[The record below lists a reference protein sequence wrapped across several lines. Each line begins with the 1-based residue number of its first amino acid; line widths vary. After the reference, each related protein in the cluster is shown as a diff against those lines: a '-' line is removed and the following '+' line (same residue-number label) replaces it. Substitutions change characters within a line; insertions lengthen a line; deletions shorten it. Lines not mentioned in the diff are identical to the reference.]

1 MKPNR
6 IVDGAPL
13 SAEDFAKTIPEFGIM
28 PFWFVNGRM
37 DYDEMEYQL
46 KEYKAK
52 GIPGIY
58 IHARFGTLENTGY
71 LTDDWF
77 DRVKFTVEK
86 AREIGLQIWV
96 YDEYNWPS
104 GTAGKQVMQHDQK
117 LTQRYLQLVEVT
129 VAGQYFSFMEG
140 TDSRYNDLEESEP
153 VYACAILEKDI
164 QEKRFNYI
172 DLMPNIVF
180 DKVISWEAPKGPWR
194 QMYFIERRASWY
206 ADVLNDEATDAF
218 LRLTHERYQ
227 KELEAG
233 GGKIADSIHGFYTDE
248 PGMHYFEVFR
258 NNYIV
263 PWSRQMFKIFQDR
276 NGYSLLHELPKLFY
290 DFGGNTAQ
298 VRYDFWRAL
307 SDQYEE
313 TYYKKI
319 QDWCEARDLVFTGHL
334 MCEEWPRL
342 HARTNG
348 NLFHQLRHMGMVGV
362 DHLYP
367 RVGTREMPDEHVA
380 LKLASS
386 AAHQFGSTRLLCES
400 LGGAYWDCTMERMKW
415 IADWEYALGVN
426 LLNPHGFH
434 YTIEG
439 ERKRDW
445 PPSMFYHHTWWP
457 QYKLFNDYVSR
468 MGYLLSGGHHV
479 ARAAIVYPINTIWAQ
494 YEPEAAND
502 VSQLIQRDFEYL
514 TDRMLRLHVDFD
526 YLDEDVM
533 SDECVLEDGALTI
546 RGERYEC
553 LILPALTHIK
563 AKTLRT
569 LEAFAAAGGRIIAD
583 ALLPVASIEGGDGDA
598 QAFDARV
605 KALFGHDAQA
615 VLADFK
621 AGKASFA
628 VEKVS
633 DQVYFV
639 SGEGFCK
646 GDHLDALA
654 DVVRRCV
661 DSEIVIDSEEIFYL
675 HRVKDGED
683 FFFLINP
690 THEAITA
697 TVKLRGR
704 WDAERWNLENGG
716 REPIFPCHDED
727 GFTCFTWRFPA
738 VGSLMAHLKPRG
750 DCWITDANVQ
760 IDAFDGRSIDA
771 HGRPEDEAR
780 VTVRTS
786 NGERTLRLPA
796 VAAPK
801 AFVPADSWRVA
812 FSTPNAL
819 ILNRWKVAFDQPAYD
834 PASLSRPD
842 FDFSGFM
849 DFQMGTWALQLPY
862 ERAEDTYP
870 VDLVYVT
877 RFNCR
882 YCPPDL
888 QMMIDGF
895 RCERYEVFLNGE
907 RIEDEPVR
915 SYLDAEIGV
924 IPLRGVREGENT
936 ITVRMTVGGK
946 NAGILDLL
954 KLIGTFSVG
963 KDEAGEY
970 IDKPV
975 STLRYGDWCEQGYPY
990 LAATVDYTQE
1000 ITLPEEMLGHE
1011 LVFTADVG
1019 DDLYEVLV
1027 NGQKVDT
1034 RLWQPYESRLTD
1046 AVAGRTFTLTVRVVN
1061 TVANILE
1068 AQRKPSGL
1076 NGCAITAYPKYHFDV

>member
-6 IVDGAPL
+6 IVDGATL

-46 KEYKAK
+46 KEYKDK

-58 IHARFGTLENTGY
+58 IHARFGTLENVGY

-77 DRVKFTVEK
+77 DRVKFAVKK
-86 AREIGLQIWV
+86 AREIGLQIWI

-104 GTAGKQVMQHDQK
+104 GTAGKQVMEHDQK

-164 QEKRFNYI
+164 EDKQFRYV

-194 QMYFIERRASWY
+194 QMYFIERRANWY
-206 ADVLNDEATDAF
+206 ADVLNEEATDAF
-218 LRLTHERYQ
+218 LQLTHERYK
-227 KELEAG
+227 KELEEG
-233 GGKIADSIHGFYTDE
+233 GSKVADSIGGFYTDE

-263 PWSRQMFKIFQDR
+263 PWSRQMLKIFQDR

-307 SDQYEE
+307 SDQYED

-319 QDWCEARDLVFTGHL
+319 QQFCEGNDLVFTGHL

-348 NLFHQLRHMGMVGV
+348 NLFHQLRHMGMTGV

-380 LKLASS
+380 MKLASS

-415 IADWEYALGVN
+415 IADWEYVLGVN

-468 MGYLLSGGHHV
+468 MGYLLSGGYHV
-479 ARAAIVYPINTIWAQ
+479 AKVAILYPINTIWAQ
-494 YEPEAAND
+494 YEPQRANEIT
-502 VSQLIQRDFEYL
+502 QLILRDFEYL
-514 TDRMLRLHVDFD
+514 TDRMLRLHIDFD

-533 SDECVLEDGALTI
+533 SDECRLENGVLTI

-553 LILPALTHIK
+553 LIIPAMTHIK
-563 AKTLRT
+563 AKTLDT
-569 LEAFAAAGGRIIAD
+569 LEAFVEQGGHIIAD
-583 ALLPVASIEGGDGDA
+583 GLLPVASIEGGDGSADI
-598 QAFDARV
+598 FNTRV
-605 KALFGHDAQA
+605 QKLFGHSAEQ
-615 VLADFK
+615 VLD
-621 AGKASFA
+621 SFISGNSSFQ

-633 DQVYFV
+633 DQVYFAA
-639 SGEGFCK
+639 GEGFCK
-646 GDHLDALA
+646 GDHLQELN
-654 DVVRRCV
+654 DVLRSCV
-661 DSEIVIDSEEIFYL
+661 ESEVLIDSDEVFYL
-675 HRVKDGED
+675 HRVKDNEH
-683 FFFLINP
+683 FFFLVNP
-690 THEAITA
+690 THETIST
-697 TVKLRGR
+697 TIRIRGEWDVEKWDLETGSMDTLR
-704 WDAERWNLENGG
+704 
-716 REPIFPCHDED
+716 PYHYED
-727 GFTCFTWRFPA
+727 GFTCFHWTFPG
-738 VGSLMAHLKPRG
+738 VGSLMVHTKPAK
-750 DCWITDANVQ
+750 DCWIADAN
-760 IDAFDGRSIDA
+760 IRIASFDGKSVRAYGCPEADPYVA
-771 HGRPEDEAR
+771 LATAAGTRVLTQPMAVAPKPFVPEDHWQ
-780 VTVRTS
+780 VS
-786 NGERTLRLPA
+786 
-796 VAAPK
+796 
-801 AFVPADSWRVA
+801 

-819 ILNRWKVAFDQPAYD
+819 ILNHWKTAFDSPDYQPAEM
-834 PASLSRPD
+834 SRHD
-842 FDFSGFM
+842 FDFHGFM
-849 DFQMGTWALQLPY
+849 DFRMGTWALQLPF
-862 ERAEDTYP
+862 ERAEETYP
-870 VDLVYVT
+870 VDLIYVT
-877 RFNCR
+877 RFNCN
-882 YCPPDL
+882 YCPDDL
-888 QMMIDGF
+888 KMMIDGF
-895 RCERYEVFLNGE
+895 RCEHYDVYLNGD
-907 RIEDEPVR
+907 RIEDTPVR
-915 SYLDAEIGV
+915 SYLDAEITT
-924 IPLRGVREGENT
+924 IPLKNIHMGENT
-936 ITVRMTVGGK
+936 IVVRMTVGGK

-954 KLIGTFSVG
+954 KLVGTFSVG
-963 KDEAGEY
+963 NDENGEY

-975 STLRYGDWCEQGYPY
+975 SSLKYGDWCKQGYPY
-990 LAATVDYTQE
+990 LAASVDYTQQ
-1000 ITLPEEMLGHE
+1000 ITLPNDMLGHE
-1011 LVFTADVG
+1011 LIFTADVG
-1019 DDLYEVLV
+1019 NDLYQVLV
-1027 NGQKVDT
+1027 NGKLVDT
-1034 RLWQPYESRLTD
+1034 RLWQPYESDLTQ
-1046 AVAGRTFTLTVRVVN
+1046 AVTDRTFTLTVRVVN
-1061 TVANILE
+1061 TVANLLE

-1076 NGCAITAYPKYHFDV
+1076 NACSIRANPVYCFDA